1 METKKIRI
9 TGAQLSFT
17 FGAIQENK
25 SKILN
30 TLEEAEKIN
39 SDIVVFPELCVTGY
53 PPEDLLLRESFVG
66 KNFAVLEEIAEFSG
80 RTSGVI
86 GFVDRS
92 LEEQTMDNVDR
103 NITNAAAIVQ
113 NGDVKGIYH
122 KSFLPNYSVFDE
134 ARYFAKGTK
143 PEEIFWYEDIAVG
156 INICEDIWINNGPA
170 EEQVKKGAS
179 LIININASPF
189 DINKTESRK
198 VNVRDKAKKLKVPIL
213 YLNMVGGQDEL
224 VFDGGSFL
232 VDADGNIIYEAGQ
245 FSEEIFSFDLELE
258 IKNVKSEN
266 KLIVNEKKS
275 DLPPLKTSDSLSELE
290 SMYAALKMGLSD
302 YVEKNNFKKVLVGL
316 SGGIDS
322 ALTATIAVDAL
333 TSDNVIGVAMTSK
346 FNPKSS
352 LEDAKELADNL
363 NIELKTVNIE
373 ETAEKFRNLLKDNI
387 DDDLKSVVAEN
398 IQSRIRGNILM
409 GLSNQLGAMVVSTGN
424 KSEMAVGYS
433 TLYGDLVGGFALL
446 KDVYKTEVYKL
457 SDYRNSISK
466 VIPQNIIEKKPS
478 AELSEDQYD
487 SDSLPEYDLLDKILK
502 MYIELDY
509 SSEKIINSDIDK
521 EVVFDILE
529 KIDRNE
535 YKRKQV
541 APGVKLT
548 SRAFGK
554 DRRMPITNTY
564 IRDLSLIHI

>member
-1 METKKIRI
+1 METKKLRI

-17 FGAIQENK
+17 VGAIQENK

-122 KSFLPNYSVFDE
+122 KCYLPNYSVFDE
-134 ARYFAKGTK
+134 ARYFAKGKT

-156 INICEDIWINNGPA
+156 INICEDVWINNGPA

-232 VDADGNIIYEAGQ
+232 VDADGNIIYEAEQ

-333 TSDNVIGVAMTSK
+333 TSDNVIGVAMPSK

-373 ETAEKFRNLLKDNI
+373 ETAEKFRNLLKDNL
-387 DDDLKSVVAEN
+387 DDDLKSVVDEN

-466 VIPQNIIEKKPS
+466 VIPQNIIEKQPS

-564 IRDLSLIHI
+564 IRDRS

>member
-17 FGAIQENK
+17 VGAIQENK

-80 RTSGVI
+80 RTSGVV

-122 KSFLPNYSVFDE
+122 KCYLPNYSVFDE

-198 VNVRDKAKKLKVPIL
+198 VNVRDKAKKLNVPIL

-333 TSDNVIGVAMTSK
+333 TSDNVIGVAMPSK

-387 DDDLKSVVAEN
+387 DDDLKSVVDEN

-564 IRDLSLIHI
+564 IRDRS

>member
-1 METKKIRI
+1 VGTKKIRI
-9 TGAQLSFT
+9 TGAQLSFSV
-17 FGAIQENK
+17 GAIQENK

-30 TLEEAEKIN
+30 TLEQAEKIN
-39 SDIVVFPELCVTGY
+39 SDIVVFPELCITGY

-80 RTSGVI
+80 RTSGII

-92 LEEQTMDNVDR
+92 LEEQTTDNVDR
-103 NITNAAAIVQ
+103 KITNAAAIVQ

-122 KSFLPNYSVFDE
+122 KCYLPNYSVFDE

-143 PEEIFWYEDIAVG
+143 PEEIFWYEDVGVG
-156 INICEDIWINNGPA
+156 INVCEDIWIDEGPA
-170 EEQVKKGAS
+170 EEQVKRGAS

-189 DINKTESRK
+189 DIDKTKSRK
-198 VNVRDKAKKLKVPIL
+198 EKVIHKAKKLNVPII

-224 VFDGGSFL
+224 VFDGGSFV
-232 VDADGNIIYEAGQ
+232 VDSDGNIIHEASQ
-245 FSEEIFSFDLELE
+245 FVEEVFSFDIDLE
-258 IKNVKSEN
+258 IKDINTEN
-266 KLIVNEKKS
+266 KLIINEKNS
-275 DLPPLKTSDSLSELE
+275 DLPSIESTKPLEELE
-290 SMYAALKMGLSD
+290 SMYSALKLGLSD
-302 YVEKNNFKKVLVGL
+302 YVRKNKFKKVLVGI

-322 ALTATIAVDAL
+322 ALTATIAVDSL
-333 TSDNVIGVAMTSK
+333 SSENVIGVAMPSR
-346 FNPKSS
+346 FNPESS
-352 LEDAKELADNL
+352 LKDAEALAKNL
-363 NIELKTVNIE
+363 NIELKTINIE
-373 ETAEKFRNLLKDNI
+373 ETAEKFRELIGSNI
-387 DDDLKSVVAEN
+387 DESLESVVKEN
-398 IQSRIRGNILM
+398 IQARIRGNILM
-409 GLSNQLGAMVVSTGN
+409 ALSNQLGAMVVSTGN

-457 SDYRNSISK
+457 SNYRNSISK
-466 VIPQNIIEKKPS
+466 VIPKNIISKKPS

-487 SDSLPEYDLLDKILK
+487 SDTLPEYDLLDKILK

-509 SSEKIINSDIDK
+509 SSEKIIKSGIEKD
-521 EVVFDILE
+521 VVFDILE

-564 IRDLSLIHI
+564 IRDRY

>member
-17 FGAIQENK
+17 VGAIQENK

-122 KSFLPNYSVFDE
+122 KCYLPNYSVFDE

-198 VNVRDKAKKLKVPIL
+198 VNVRDKAKKLNVPIL

-232 VDADGNIIYEAGQ
+232 VDADGNIMYEAGQ

-333 TSDNVIGVAMTSK
+333 TSDNVIGVAMPSK

-373 ETAEKFRNLLKDNI
+373 ETAEKFRNLLKDNL
-387 DDDLKSVVAEN
+387 DDDLKSVVDEN

-509 SSEKIINSDIDK
+509 SSEKIIDSDIDK

-564 IRDLSLIHI
+564 IRDRS

>member
-1 METKKIRI
+1 METKKLRI

-17 FGAIQENK
+17 VGAIQENK

-122 KSFLPNYSVFDE
+122 KCYLPNYSVFDE

-156 INICEDIWINNGPA
+156 INICEDVWINNGPA

-333 TSDNVIGVAMTSK
+333 TSDNVIGVAMPSK

-387 DDDLKSVVAEN
+387 DDDLKSVVDEN

-564 IRDLSLIHI
+564 IRDRS

>member
-1 METKKIRI
+1 METKKLRI

-17 FGAIQENK
+17 VGAIQENK

-122 KSFLPNYSVFDE
+122 KCYLPNYSVFDE

-143 PEEIFWYEDIAVG
+143 PEAIFWYEDIAVG
-156 INICEDIWINNGPA
+156 INICEDVWINNGPA

-232 VDADGNIIYEAGQ
+232 VDADGDIIYEAEQ

-275 DLPPLKTSDSLSELE
+275 DLPTLKTSDSLSELE

-333 TSDNVIGVAMTSK
+333 TSDNVIGVAMPSK

-373 ETAEKFRNLLKDNI
+373 ETAEKFRNLLKDNL
-387 DDDLKSVVAEN
+387 DDDLKSVVDEN

-564 IRDLSLIHI
+564 IRDRS

>member
-1 METKKIRI
+1 METKKLRI

-17 FGAIQENK
+17 VGAIQENK

-122 KSFLPNYSVFDE
+122 KCYLPNYSVFDE

-156 INICEDIWINNGPA
+156 INICEDVWINNGPA
-170 EEQVKKGAS
+170 EEQVKQGAS

-232 VDADGNIIYEAGQ
+232 VDADGNIIYEAEQ

-333 TSDNVIGVAMTSK
+333 TSDNVIGVAMPSK

-352 LEDAKELADNL
+352 LDDAKELADNL
-363 NIELKTVNIE
+363 NIELKTINIE
-373 ETAEKFRNLLKDNI
+373 ETAEKFRNLLKDNLN
-387 DDDLKSVVAEN
+387 DDLKSVVDEN

-564 IRDLSLIHI
+564 IRDRS

>member
-1 METKKIRI
+1 METKKLRI

-17 FGAIQENK
+17 VGAIQENK

-122 KSFLPNYSVFDE
+122 KCYLPNYSVFDE

-156 INICEDIWINNGPA
+156 INICEDVWINNGPA

-198 VNVRDKAKKLKVPIL
+198 VNVRDKAKKLNVPIL

-232 VDADGNIIYEAGQ
+232 VDADGNIIYEAEQ

-333 TSDNVIGVAMTSK
+333 TSDNVIGVAMPSK

-373 ETAEKFRNLLKDNI
+373 ETAEKFRNLLKDNLN
-387 DDDLKSVVAEN
+387 DDLKSVVDEN

-564 IRDLSLIHI
+564 IRDRS

>member
-17 FGAIQENK
+17 VGAIEENK

-122 KSFLPNYSVFDE
+122 KCYLPNYSVFDE

-198 VNVRDKAKKLKVPIL
+198 VNVRDKAKKLNVPIL

-333 TSDNVIGVAMTSK
+333 TSDNVIGVAMPSK

-373 ETAEKFRNLLKDNI
+373 ETAEKFRNLLKDNL
-387 DDDLKSVVAEN
+387 DDDLKSVVDEN

-564 IRDLSLIHI
+564 IRDRS

>member
-17 FGAIQENK
+17 VGAIQENK

-122 KSFLPNYSVFDE
+122 KCYLPNYSVFDE

-198 VNVRDKAKKLKVPIL
+198 VNVRDKAKKLNVPIL

-333 TSDNVIGVAMTSK
+333 TSDNVIGVAMPSK

-352 LEDAKELADNL
+352 LGDAKELADNL

-387 DDDLKSVVAEN
+387 DDDLKSVVDEN

-564 IRDLSLIHI
+564 IRDRS

>member
-1 METKKIRI
+1 MGTKKIRI
-9 TGAQLSFT
+9 TAAQLSFSV
-17 FGAIQENK
+17 GAIQENK

-30 TLEEAEKIN
+30 TLEQAEKIN
-39 SDIVVFPELCVTGY
+39 SDIVVFPELCITGY

-80 RTSGVI
+80 RTSGII

-92 LEEQTMDNVDR
+92 LEEQTTDNVDR
-103 NITNAAAIVQ
+103 KITNAAAIVQ

-122 KSFLPNYSVFDE
+122 KCYLPNYSVFDE

-143 PEEIFWYEDIAVG
+143 PEEIFWYEDVGVG
-156 INICEDIWINNGPA
+156 INVCEDIWIDEGPA
-170 EEQVKKGAS
+170 EEQVKRGAS

-189 DINKTESRK
+189 DIDKTKSRK
-198 VNVRDKAKKLKVPIL
+198 EKVIHKAKKLNVPII

-224 VFDGGSFL
+224 VFDGGSFV
-232 VDADGNIIYEAGQ
+232 VDSDGNIIHEASQ
-245 FSEEIFSFDLELE
+245 FVEEVFSFDIDLE
-258 IKNVKSEN
+258 IKDINTEN
-266 KLIVNEKKS
+266 KLIINEKNS
-275 DLPPLKTSDSLSELE
+275 DLPSIESTKPLEELE
-290 SMYAALKMGLSD
+290 SMYSALKLGLSD
-302 YVEKNNFKKVLVGL
+302 YVRKNKFKKVLVGI

-322 ALTATIAVDAL
+322 ALTATIAVDSL
-333 TSDNVIGVAMTSK
+333 SSENVIGVAMPSR
-346 FNPKSS
+346 FNPESS
-352 LEDAKELADNL
+352 LKDAEALAKNL
-363 NIELKTVNIE
+363 NIELKTINIE
-373 ETAEKFRNLLKDNI
+373 ETAEKFRELIGSNI
-387 DDDLKSVVAEN
+387 DESLESVVKEN
-398 IQSRIRGNILM
+398 IQARIRGNILM
-409 GLSNQLGAMVVSTGN
+409 ALSNQLGAMVVSTGN

-457 SDYRNSISK
+457 SNYRNSISK
-466 VIPQNIIEKKPS
+466 VIPKNIISKKPS

-487 SDSLPEYDLLDKILK
+487 SDTLPEYDLLDKILK

-509 SSEKIINSDIDK
+509 SSEKIIKSGIEKDI
-521 EVVFDILE
+521 VFDILE

-564 IRDLSLIHI
+564 IRDRY

>member
-1 METKKIRI
+1 VETKKIRI

-17 FGAIQENK
+17 VGAIQENK

-122 KSFLPNYSVFDE
+122 KCYLPNYSVFDE

-156 INICEDIWINNGPA
+156 INICEDVWINNGPA

-232 VDADGNIIYEAGQ
+232 VDADGNIIYEAEQ

-333 TSDNVIGVAMTSK
+333 TSDNVIGVAMPSK

-373 ETAEKFRNLLKDNI
+373 ETAEKFRNLLKDNL
-387 DDDLKSVVAEN
+387 DDDLKSVVDEN

-564 IRDLSLIHI
+564 IRDRS